1 MSPCVSLCAKEMVSV
16 DGICLNEDVDGIC
29 VRQKCPRGT
38 LRSAQGAL
46 LEVPKGHSFKSLFQ
60 DMVER
65 ERCDTLVHF

>member
-1 MSPCVSLCAKEMVSV
+1 MSLCAKEMVSV

-46 LEVPKGHSFKSLFQ
+46 FQVTLSRHGRKGEV
-60 DMVER
+60 
-65 ERCDTLVHF
+65 